1 LTLLSSLN
9 PEQLT
14 AVTLPHA
21 SALILAG
28 AGSGKTRVLTTRIA
42 WLIATGQASP
52 HSILGVTF
60 TNKAAKE
67 MLTRLAALTP
77 VNIRGMWIGTF
88 HGLCNRMLRVHHRDA
103 GLPQLFQILDT
114 QDQLALIKRMYRAHG
129 IDDERYPPRE
139 LQWFIADAKEEGL
152 RPNAVE
158 AGDDLARRQVE
169 HYALY
174 DAMCR
179 REGVVDFAELLLRS
193 YELLATH
200 DAIRELYRR
209 RFSHVLVDEFQDTNT
224 LQYRWL
230 RTLTGPATAV
240 FAVGDD
246 DQSIYAFRGANVAN
260 MRHFERDFAR
270 PDAPVRLIKL
280 EQNYRSHGHILDAA
294 NALIKHNAARL
305 GKNLW
310 TSEGRGEPVRAFAAP
325 SDRDEAAFII
335 DVVRGLAAEGLAL
348 GQVALLYRSNAQSR
362 VLEHA
367 LFNAALPYRVYGG
380 MRFFERT
387 EIKHALAYLRLVNEP
402 GDDGAFLR
410 VVNFP
415 PRGIGARTLEQLQD
429 AAQAQGISLW
439 QAACAGNVKG
449 KSGTSLAAFVRLIE
463 AARDATR
470 SLPLPETVAHVIEAS
485 GLLAHYRQEKDG
497 TERVENLEELVNA
510 AQSFVREA
518 DLAVD
523 APIRQQ
529 VTGDREQGTG
539 KSDSGAETDGAAEAG
554 GGPAEEGATDP
565 LTAFLAH
572 AALEAGDTQA
582 AEGRPALQLMTIHAA
597 KGLEFH
603 TVFITG
609 LEEGLFPHEN
619 SFNEAESLEEERR
632 LMYVAVTRARRR
644 LYLTL
649 AQSRMLHGQMRYGI
663 ASRFVDEIPREL
675 VQWLSARRQ
684 RAFDVDRAEW
694 GAGPWTPPSPAAATG
709 GPRPTPPAP
718 AWRIGQSVRHAKFGV
733 GVIIG
738 AEGRGSDA
746 RVQVNF
752 RDSGVKWLALD
763 YARLEAA

>member
-1 LTLLSSLN
+1 MRSLLENLN
-9 PEQLT
+9 PEQLA
-14 AVTLPHA
+14 AVTLPHV

-52 HSILGVTF
+52 HSILAVTF

-67 MLTRLAALTP
+67 MLMRLAALTP
-77 VNIRGMWIGTF
+77 VNLRGMWIGTF
-88 HGLCNRMLRVHHRDA
+88 HGLCNRMLRIHYRDA

-139 LQWFIADAKEEGL
+139 LQWFIADAKEEGR

-158 AGDDLARRQVE
+158 AGDDVARRQVE

-193 YELLATH
+193 YELLTTH
-200 DAIRELYRR
+200 EAIREHYRR
-209 RFSHVLVDEFQDTNT
+209 RFSHLLVDEFQDTNT

-230 RTLTGPATAV
+230 RTLTGPGTAV

-270 PDAPVRLIKL
+270 PDAPVQLIKL

-310 TSEGRGEPVRAFAAP
+310 TSEGHGEPVRAFAAP

-335 DVVRGLAAEGLAL
+335 DVVRGLAEEGLAL
-348 GQVALLYRSNAQSR
+348 DQVALLYRSNAQSR
-362 VLEHA
+362 VLVHA

-380 MRFFERT
+380 MRFFERA

-415 PRGIGARTLEQLQD
+415 PRGIGARTLEQLQEV
-429 AAQAQGISLW
+429 AQAQGISLW
-439 QAACAGNVKG
+439 QAACAGNVRG
-449 KSGTSLAAFVRLIE
+449 RSGTSLAAFVRLIE
-463 AARDATR
+463 AAREATR
-470 SLPLPETVAHVIEAS
+470 SLPLPEAVAHVIEAS

-497 TERVENLEELVNA
+497 AERVDNLEELVNA

-523 APIRQQ
+523 APFQDQ
-529 VTGDREQGTG
+529 GSEDRDQT
-539 KSDSGAETDGAAEAG
+539 
-554 GGPAEEGATDP
+554 AEEGATDP

-649 AQSRMLHGQMRYGI
+649 AQSRMLHGQVRYGI

-684 RAFDVDRAEW
+684 RAFDVDRSEW
-694 GAGPWTPPSPAAATG
+694 GTGAWTQPSPVVATG
-709 GPRPTPPAP
+709 GPRPTPAGP
-718 AWRIGQSVRHAKFGV
+718 AWRVGQSVRHAKFGV